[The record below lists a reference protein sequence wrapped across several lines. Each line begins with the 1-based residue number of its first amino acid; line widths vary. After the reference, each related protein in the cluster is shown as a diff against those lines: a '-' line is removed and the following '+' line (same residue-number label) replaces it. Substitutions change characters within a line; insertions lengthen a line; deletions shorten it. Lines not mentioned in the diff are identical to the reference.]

1 MRRKRKEAR
10 KTHDVRKAGDGDEG
24 NEHHLEQL

>member
-10 KTHDVRKAGDGDEG
+10 KTHGVREGGDRGKA